1 MLQGGAKTS
10 KRLDDVIEE
19 GATAGALNK
28 NYAIVREASDDE
40 VAEFDRLIGKTEG
53 APSPTPGQEAQGINC
68 HGKDV
73 PRCSHSSNLR
83 SPHLLGLARVRP
95 IGCSHSSNLRSP
107 HLMVRSPLICSVK
120 PQV

>member
-40 VAEFDRLIGKTEG
+40 VAEFDRLIL
-53 APSPTPGQEAQGINC
+53 ARPRASRLRRQGRRR
-68 HGKDV
+68 GGSLQR
-73 PRCSHSSNLR
+73 RCSFQVTPQLASAVHPIKGWTSNPCQELFWSS
-83 SPHLLGLARVRP
+83 PPVRP
-95 IGCSHSSNLRSP
+95 ND
-107 HLMVRSPLICSVK
+107 
-120 PQV
+120 

>member
-28 NYAIVREASDDE
+28 NYTIVREASDDE

-83 SPHLLGLARVRP
+83 SPHL
-95 IGCSHSSNLRSP
+95 
-107 HLMVRSPLICSVK
+107 MVRSPLICSVK